1 MQRKS
6 LENFAAEILKFCMN
20 IYKGARKDS
29 KKKKKLL
36 KKLIHHV

>member
-29 KKKKKLL
+29 KKKTLQKN
-36 KKLIHHV
+36 